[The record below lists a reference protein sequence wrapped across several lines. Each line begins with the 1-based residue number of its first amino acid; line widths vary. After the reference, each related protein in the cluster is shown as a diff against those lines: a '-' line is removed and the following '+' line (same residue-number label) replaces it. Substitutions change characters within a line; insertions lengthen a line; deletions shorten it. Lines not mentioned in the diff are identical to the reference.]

1 MYVCVYLH
9 NSFLNESPRASKS
22 FLKSH
27 LINIVGLEGGSKRK
41 NWGFYIDIYVT
52 REKMKFYKI
61 FIDKIQ
67 NFIYGHS
74 NLNFISNETLFFLF
88 LFNHLNT

>member
-1 MYVCVYLH
+1 M
-9 NSFLNESPRASKS
+9 NTPKASKS
-22 FLKSH
+22 FLKGH
-27 LINIVGLEGGSKRK
+27 LINIVGFGEREGGGKRQ
-41 NWGFYIDIYVT
+41 NWSSYIDIYVT

-67 NFIYGHS
+67 NFIYGYQ
-74 NLNFISNETLFFLF
+74 NLNFISNEILFFLF